1 MEGNMIRVQESYDYI
16 NMDPSDIEPL
26 NGITDQIKYES
37 LVQSFKRDG
46 YNGVP
51 VLVGNECI
59 GIYEA
64 ITGSHRIYAAREAG
78 IDIPCVIIDDDE
90 IFLRISD
97 GTDDTM
103 REGIAKEMYD
113 LGELEETIYTI
124 LKLEDK

>member
-1 MEGNMIRVQESYDYI
+1 MIRAQESYDYI

-26 NGITDQIKYES
+26 NGITDQEKYEE
-37 LVQSFKRDG
+37 LVISFREDG

-59 GIYEA
+59 GIYDA
-64 ITGSHRIYAAREAG
+64 VTGSHRILAAREAG
-78 IDIPCVIIDDDE
+78 IEIPCVIIDDDE
-90 IFLRISD
+90 IYSRIME
-97 GTDDTM
+97 GTDDTL

>member
-1 MEGNMIRVQESYDYI
+1 MIRVQESYDYI

-26 NGITDQIKYES
+26 NGITDHEKYEE
-37 LVQSFKRDG
+37 LVISFREDG
-46 YNGVP
+46 YDGIP
-51 VLVGNECI
+51 ILAGNECI

-78 IDIPCVIIDDDE
+78 IYIPCVIIDDDE